1 MRNAPRLHRFGDRIE
16 QAYWG
21 HLKKLVPHYEMFWQ
35 LYVLPLRADDS
46 IWFQDGIDPQIE
58 TIAITNYSAFAALG
72 RARHKIYSDNEDFR
86 HVEELYM
93 AIQRSLE
100 LGIKLVDEF
109 GRLEMKLLRS
119 KSCVS
124 AGALAQ
130 FKEGRLSGYR
140 NLLHDA
146 ILAMPKEHKQR
157 LIPKPNKID
166 AYRSWTRAMYHF
178 DREDFVLASTQ
189 VKTDFMA
196 TCSLLEDAW
205 ETMCKR
211 HEQLAQ
217 VLPFSELLHL
227 SLSSG
232 ASVTGPPAPSGDFY
246 IGRAAANS
254 AIARPFAIERRR

>member
-1 MRNAPRLHRFGDRIE
+1 M
-16 QAYWG
+16 
-21 HLKKLVPHYEMFWQ
+21 KKLVPHYETFWQ
-35 LYVLPLRADDS
+35 LYVLPLRADNS

-58 TIAITNYSAFAALG
+58 TIAITSYSTFTALG
-72 RARHKIYSDNEDFR
+72 RARHKIYSDNERFR

-100 LGIKLVDEF
+100 LGKKLVDEF
-109 GRLEMKLLRS
+109 GRLEMKLLCS

-124 AGALAQ
+124 AGPLVQ

-157 LIPKPNKID
+157 LIPKPDKID
-166 AYRSWTRAMYHF
+166 VYRSWTRVMYHF
-178 DREDFVLASTQ
+178 DHKDFVVASVQ
-189 VKTDFMA
+189 VKNDFRA

-205 ETMCKR
+205 KAMCER

-217 VLPFSELLHL
+217 VLPFSESRLY
-227 SLSSG
+227 SLASG
-232 ASVTGPPAPSGDFY
+232 ASLTGPPAASGDLY
-246 IGRAAANS
+246 IGHGAANS
-254 AIARPFAIERRR
+254 ASARPFAIKSRR

>member
-1 MRNAPRLHRFGDRIE
+1 VSNAPRLNRFGDRIE

-21 HLKKLVPHYEMFWQ
+21 HLKKLVPHYETFWQ
-35 LYVLPLRADDS
+35 LYVLPLRAGDS

-58 TIAITNYSAFAALG
+58 TIATTNYSTFAALS
-72 RARHKIYSDNEDFR
+72 RARQKIYSDNERFR

-93 AIQRSLE
+93 VIQRSVE

-109 GRLEMKLLRS
+109 GRLEMRLLQS

-124 AGALAQ
+124 PGPLVQ
-130 FKEGRLSGYR
+130 FKETRLSGYR

-157 LIPKPNKID
+157 LIPKPHKID
-166 AYRSWTRAMYHF
+166 AYRSWTRTMYHF

-189 VKTDFMA
+189 VKNDFRA
-196 TCSLLEDAW
+196 ACSLLEDAW
-205 ETMCKR
+205 ETMSR
-211 HEQLAQ
+211 LHEQLAQ
-217 VLPFSELLHL
+217 VLPFPETCRL

-246 IGRAAANS
+246 IGHAAANS
-254 AIARPFAIERRR
+254 AASPFAIKRRR

>member
-1 MRNAPRLHRFGDRIE
+1 VTNTPKLQQFGDRLE

-35 LYVLPLRADDS
+35 LYVLPLRAADS

-58 TIAITNYSAFAALG
+58 TIAIKNYSTFAALG
-72 RARHKIYSDNEDFR
+72 RARHKIFSDNEHFR

-93 AIQRSLE
+93 AIQRSVE
-100 LGIKLVDEF
+100 LGIKLVIEF
-109 GRLEMKLLRS
+109 GRLEATLLHS

-124 AGALAQ
+124 AGPLEQ
-130 FKEGRLSGYR
+130 FKDGRLSSYR

-157 LIPKPNKID
+157 LIPKPDKID
-166 AYRSWTRAMYHF
+166 AYRNWTRVMYHF
-178 DREDFVLASTQ
+178 DRRDFVLAETQ
-189 VKTDFMA
+189 VKSDFRA

-217 VLPFSELLHL
+217 VLPYSQKFPFPLA
-227 SLSSG
+227 SG
-232 ASVTGPPAPSGDFY
+232 ANVAGPPAASGDVY
-246 IGRAAANS
+246 IGEDAANS
-254 AIARPFAIERRR
+254 PTARRFTIKSRR

>member
-1 MRNAPRLHRFGDRIE
+1 MRNAPKLRRFGDRIE

-21 HLKKLVPHYEMFWQ
+21 HLKNLVPHYETFWQ
-35 LYVLPLRADDS
+35 LYVLPLRAVGS

-58 TIAITNYSAFAALG
+58 TIAITNYSTFAALG
-72 RARHKIYSDNEDFR
+72 RARHKIYSDNEHFR

-93 AIQRSLE
+93 AIQRSVE
-100 LGIKLVDEF
+100 LAIKLVDEF
-109 GRLEMKLLRS
+109 GRLEMTLLQS

-124 AGALAQ
+124 AGALAR
-130 FKEGRLSGYR
+130 FKEVRLSGYR

-146 ILAMPKEHKQR
+146 ILAMPKEHGQR

-166 AYRSWTRAMYHF
+166 AYRSWTRTMYHF

-189 VKTDFMA
+189 VKNDFKA
-196 TCSLLEDAW
+196 VCSLLEDAW

-217 VLPFSELLHL
+217 VLPFPEMPHL

-232 ASVTGPPAPSGDFY
+232 ASLTGLPAASGDLY
-246 IGRAAANS
+246 VGHAGTSS
-254 AIARPFAIERRR
+254 AIARPFAIQRRR